1 MKKFNN
7 AITEIA
13 EEVERRGYELM
24 GVKPSSI
31 HPDEYGELFD
41 ILVKR
46 DSGRYVVW
54 SVTVIGN
61 IPDFY
66 WGTYFDGDNDRDIFF
81 KALQRF
87 NSK

>member
-1 MKKFNN
+1 MKFNEN
-7 AITEIA
+7 ITKIA
-13 EEVERRGYELM
+13 TEVEKRGYELM

-46 DSGRYVVW
+46 GGGSYVIW
-54 SVTVIGN
+54 SVTVRDSN
-61 IPDFY
+61 PDFY
-66 WGTYFDGDNDRDIFF
+66 WGNYFDGDSDRVVFF
-81 KALQRF
+81 KALQKF

>member
-1 MKKFNN
+1 MKFNEN
-7 AITEIA
+7 VTKIV
-13 EEVERRGYELM
+13 EEVEKRGYELM

-54 SVTVIGN
+54 SVTVRDSN
-61 IPDFY
+61 PDFY
-66 WGTYFDGDNDRDIFF
+66 WGSYFDGTNDHDTVL
-81 KALQRF
+81 KALQKF
-87 NSK
+87 NNK